1 MRTISEHSFILFLKV
16 KLLLI
21 LQEDIDIALDEFS
34 YPAELSHKLHDR
46 RGRCL
51 LSLGREEKAKEAF
64 GEALKG
70 LEDAKMKDSKK
81 EETKKELEDVFK
93 KVRRKNPELS
103 SSHQKVLYMSRG
115 DFFRFR

>member
-1 MRTISEHSFILFLKV
+1 M
-16 KLLLI
+16 
-21 LQEDIDIALDEFS
+21 QEDIDIALNEFS

-70 LEDAKMKDSKK
+70 LEGAKMKDSKK
-81 EETKKELEDVFK
+81 EETKKELGDVIK
-93 KVRRKNPELS
+93 KVRKKPRAVGIS
-103 SSHQKVLYMSRG
+103 SKCFVYV
-115 DFFRFR
+115 